1 MITKPIKI
9 GNIMIGNGNRIAI
22 QSMTNTDSSD
32 YESTIS
38 QINKLAEVGCDIVRL
53 AISCDSDI
61 SSAKK
66 LIERVS
72 VPLVADIQFNYE
84 YAVKCAEIG
93 FAKIRFN
100 PGNIGDEKKVR
111 LVVDACKSANIP
123 IRIGV
128 NAGSLDKNI
137 KNRLGTSADALI
149 ESAIN
154 HVRLLEKYS
163 FYDIVISVK
172 ASNVVTCVE
181 AYKKL
186 AAEIEYPL
194 HIGITESG
202 GGESA
207 LIKSAIGIGSLLVEG
222 IGDTIRVS
230 LSDDPIK
237 EVEAAKNI
245 LRAIGMDKKY
255 CEIVSCPT
263 CSRCKYDL
271 ISIVK
276 EMQDYVKNI
285 DKAMK
290 IAIMGCVVNG
300 PGEAEDADFGVAGG
314 DNKAVI
320 FEKGRIVKTIP
331 RDQILTELK
340 KRVDEFK

>member
-1 MITKPIKI
+1 MTRAVKI
-9 GNIMIGNGNRIAI
+9 GNITIGNGNRIAI
-22 QSMTNTDSSD
+22 QSMANTDSSN
-32 YESTIS
+32 YEATLC
-38 QINKLAEVGCDIVRL
+38 QINKLKEAGCDIVRL
-53 AISCDSDI
+53 AIGSDSDI
-61 SSAKK
+61 AVAKK
-66 LIERVS
+66 ILNDVD

-93 FAKIRFN
+93 FSKIRFN
-100 PGNIGDEKKVR
+100 PGNIGDEKKVGF
-111 LVVDACKSANIP
+111 VVDACKRANVP

-128 NAGSLDKNI
+128 NSGSVEKNI
-137 KNRLGTSADALI
+137 KDSYGTGADALVR
-149 ESAIN
+149 SALN
-154 HVRLLEKYS
+154 HVRLLEKNS
-163 FYDIVISVK
+163 FYDIVVSVK
-172 ASNVVTCVE
+172 ASNVLTCVA

-186 AAEIEYPL
+186 ASEIDYPL

-207 LIKSAIGIGSLLVEG
+207 LVKSAIGIGSLLIDG

-230 LSDDPIK
+230 LSDDPVK
-237 EVEAAKNI
+237 EVDAAKNI

-271 ISIVK
+271 ISVVK
-276 EMQDYVKNI
+276 EMQNYVKNI
-285 DKAMK
+285 DKPMK

-314 DNKAVI
+314 GDKAVI
-320 FEKGRIVKTIP
+320 FEKGKIVKTISGE
-331 RDQILTELK
+331 QILTELK
-340 KRVDEFK
+340 KRVDKFK